1 MLRFGHSP
9 LNVTI
14 NNYRVC
20 ICGEM
25 ETELH
30 LFFHCN
36 VHCTARTALLN
47 KFHHILNETAFA
59 ERFERLDNGKIS
71 REKTVETIKYKQ
83 LR

>member
-1 MLRFGHSP
+1 
-9 LNVTI
+9 
-14 NNYRVC
+14 
-20 ICGEM
+20 M

-36 VHCTARTALLN
+36 VHCTAPTALVN
-47 KFHHILNETAFA
+47 KVHHILNETAFA

-71 REKTVETIKYKQ
+71 CEKTMETIKYKQ